1 MAVEDAQTSLLAR
14 FTELSN
20 HAEYV
25 EVAQPV
31 LKILIELVTGSN
43 EQQL

>member
-14 FTELSN
+14 LTELSN
-20 HAEYV
+20 HADYQ
-25 EVAQPV
+25 VAQPV
-31 LKILIELVTGSN
+31 LNILIELVTGSN

>member
-20 HAEYV
+20 HAEFGT
-25 EVAQPV
+25 VAQPV
-31 LKILIELVTGSN
+31 INILAQLVTGSN